1 MSREAL
7 AVAADLSYEMIRRIE
22 TGKSKTRTD
31 TAHRLAAAL
40 GVGLTDL
47 FPPSSPAPAE
57 PPSTPAPQESLVAPD
72 TAA

>member
-7 AVAADLSYEMIRRIE
+7 AVAAGLSYEMIRRIE

-40 GVGLTDL
+40 DTTLAAL
-47 FPPSSPAPAE
+47 FPPETPSTSPAPEA
-57 PPSTPAPQESLVAPD
+57 TADLVAPGS
-72 TAA
+72 AA